1 MSRETNMT
9 ITILIADDHDIIRKG
24 LKSILEQRP
33 EYKVVG
39 EAQDGEEALEKAEKL
54 KPEIMLLDISMPK
67 ISGLDIIEQVKRRSP
82 ATKIIMVSVH
92 KMSAYI
98 LKAFKSGVSGYLI
111 KENAAE
117 ELLLALGRVCAG
129 RTYLSPTASEFLVDQ
144 ITAGGMDKVLKKE
157 GVLTGREEDI
167 LRLVVEGKSA
177 KEIAKVLFISPR
189 TVENYKNN
197 ILKKLNLHKTS
208 DLIKYALERKL
219 IE

>member
-1 MSRETNMT
+1 MVY
-9 ITILIADDHDIIRKG
+9 TILIADDHDIIRQG

-33 EYKVVG
+33 EYKVIG

-54 KPEIMLLDISMPK
+54 KPAILLLDISMPK
-67 ISGLDIIEQVKRRSP
+67 ISGLDIIAQVKRRSP
-82 ATKIIMVSVH
+82 ETKIIMISVH

-111 KENAAE
+111 KENASE

-129 RTYLSPTASEFLVDQ
+129 RTYLSPTASEFLVDE

-219 IE
+219 VE

>member
-1 MSRETNMT
+1 
-9 ITILIADDHDIIRKG
+9 
-24 LKSILEQRP
+24 
-33 EYKVVG
+33 
-39 EAQDGEEALEKAEKL
+39 
-54 KPEIMLLDISMPK
+54 
-67 ISGLDIIEQVKRRSP
+67 
-82 ATKIIMVSVH
+82 
-92 KMSAYI
+92 
-98 LKAFKSGVSGYLI
+98 
-111 KENAAE
+111 
-117 ELLLALGRVCAG
+117 LALGRVCAG

>member
-1 MSRETNMT
+1 MVY
-9 ITILIADDHDIIRKG
+9 TILIADDHDIIRQG

-33 EYKVVG
+33 EYKVIG

-54 KPEIMLLDISMPK
+54 KPGILLLDISMPK
-67 ISGLDIIEQVKRRSP
+67 ISGLDIIAQVTRRSP

-117 ELLLALGRVCAG
+117 ELLLALSRVCAG
-129 RTYLSPTASEFLVDQ
+129 KTYLSPTASEFLVEQ
-144 ITAGGMDKVLKKE
+144 ITKGGLDKLLKKE
-157 GVLTGREEDI
+157 ELITGREHDV
-167 LRLVVEGKSA
+167 LRMVVEGKSA

-189 TVENYKNN
+189 TAENYKNN

-208 DLIKYALERKL
+208 DLIKYALEQKL
-219 IE
+219 VE

>member
-1 MSRETNMT
+1 MIT
-9 ITILIADDHDIIRKG
+9 TILIADDHDIIREG
-24 LKSILEQRP
+24 LKSILEPRL
-33 EYKVVG
+33 EYKVIG
-39 EAQDGEEALEKAEKL
+39 EAQDGEDALAKAEKL
-54 KPEIMLLDISMPK
+54 KPNVLLLDISMPK
-67 ISGLDIIEQVKRRSP
+67 ISGLDIVAQVKRRSP
-82 ATKIIMVSVH
+82 ETKIIMISVH

-129 RTYLSPTASEFLVDQ
+129 KTYLSPTASEFLVEQ
-144 ITAGGMDKVLKKE
+144 ITKGGMDKLLKKE
-157 GVLTGREEDI
+157 EFITGREHDV
-167 LRLVVEGKSA
+167 LRMVVEGKSA

-208 DLIKYALERKL
+208 DLIKYALEHKTVD
-219 IE
+219 IEEY

>member
-1 MSRETNMT
+1 MVY
-9 ITILIADDHDIIRKG
+9 TILIADDHDIIRKG
-24 LKSILEQRP
+24 LKSILEPRP
-33 EYKVVG
+33 EYKVIG
-39 EAQDGEEALEKAEKL
+39 EAQDGEDALEKAEKL
-54 KPEIMLLDISMPK
+54 KPDVLLLDISMPK

-92 KMSAYI
+92 KMAAYI
-98 LKAFKSGVSGYLI
+98 LKAFKAGAKGYLI
-111 KENAAE
+111 KENAAD

-129 RTYLSPTASEFLVDQ
+129 RTYLSPTASEFLVDE

-197 ILKKLNLHKTS
+197 ILKKLTLHKTG
-208 DLIKYALERKL
+208 DLIKYALEHKL
-219 IE
+219 VE

>member
-1 MSRETNMT
+1 MAYT
-9 ITILIADDHDIIRKG
+9 IVITDDHDIIRQG
-24 LKSILEQRP
+24 LKSILAQRP
-33 EYKVVG
+33 AYKVIG
-39 EAQDGEEALEKAEKL
+39 EAQDGEDALEKAGKL
-54 KPEIMLLDISMPK
+54 KPDVLLLDISMPK
-67 ISGLDIIEQVKRRSP
+67 ISGLDIIEQVKKRSP

-129 RTYLSPTASEFLVDQ
+129 KAYLSPTASEFLVEQ
-144 ITAGGMDKVLKKE
+144 IKKGGMDKLLKKE
-157 GVLTGREEDI
+157 ELITGREHDV
-167 LRLVVEGKSA
+167 LRMVVEGKSA

-197 ILKKLNLHKTS
+197 ILKKLALHKTG
-208 DLIKYALERKL
+208 DLIKYALEHKL
-219 IE
+219 VE